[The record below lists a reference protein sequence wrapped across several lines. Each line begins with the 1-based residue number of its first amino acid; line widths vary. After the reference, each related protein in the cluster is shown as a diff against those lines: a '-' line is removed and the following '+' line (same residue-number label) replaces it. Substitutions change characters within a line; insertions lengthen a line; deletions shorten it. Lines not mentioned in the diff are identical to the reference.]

1 MNQDPLQAQ
10 GKTLG
15 KQLLVELSGCHGGM
29 LDSTALVERCLVEA
43 VREAK
48 ATVVQTVF
56 HRFSPYGVSGVVV
69 IAESHV
75 AIHTW
80 PEHGYAAVD
89 IFTCSEQIDP
99 YSIMKSLARKFS
111 ARQHTATLI
120 HRGPHPMPQVA
131 ASAARH
137 KF

>member
-1 MNQDPLQAQ
+1 MNQDPFQAR
-10 GKTLG
+10 GRSLG

-29 LDSTALVERCLVEA
+29 LDSISLVERCLVEA
-43 VREAK
+43 VREAR
-48 ATVVQTVF
+48 ATVVQAVF

-89 IFTCSEQIDP
+89 VFTCSEQIDP
-99 YSIMKSLARKFS
+99 YSIMESLAKKFS
-111 ARQHTATLI
+111 ARQHSATLV
-120 HRGPHPMPQVA
+120 HRGPQVMPRA
-131 ASAARH
+131 ATVE
-137 KF
+137 

>member
-1 MNQDPLQAQ
+1 MNQGLPHTRAR
-10 GKTLG
+10 TLG
-15 KQLLVELSGCHGGM
+15 RQLLVELCGCHGGM
-29 LDSTALVERCLVEA
+29 LDSISLVERCLVEA

-69 IAESHV
+69 ISESHV

-89 IFTCSEQIDP
+89 VFTCSEQIDP
-99 YSIMKSLARKFS
+99 YSIMESLAKKFS
-111 ARQHTATLI
+111 ARQHTATLVS
-120 HRGPHPMPQVA
+120 RGPHRMPEGA
-131 ASAARH
+131 AVE
-137 KF
+137 

>member
-1 MNQDPLQAQ
+1 MNQDLCQTRA
-10 GKTLG
+10 KALG
-15 KQLLVELSGCHGGM
+15 KQLLVELSGCHGGV
-29 LDSTALVERCLVEA
+29 LDSSTLVERCLVEA

-89 IFTCSEQIDP
+89 VFTCSEQIDP

-111 ARQHTATLI
+111 ARQQTATLI
-120 HRGPHPMPQVA
+120 HRGPHAMPQAA
-131 ASAARH
+131 ASPGIQE
-137 KF
+137 

>member
-1 MNQDPLQAQ
+1 MNQSPLEARTR
-10 GKTLG
+10 TLG
-15 KQLLVELSGCHGGM
+15 RQLLVELSGCHGGI
-29 LDSTALVERCLVEA
+29 LDSISLVERCLVEA
-43 VREAK
+43 VKEAR

-69 IAESHV
+69 ISESHV

-99 YSIMKSLARKFS
+99 YSIMESLAKKLG
-111 ARQHTATLI
+111 AREHKATLVN
-120 HRGPHPMPQVA
+120 RGPHVTSETTRGIQE
-131 ASAARH
+131 
-137 KF
+137 